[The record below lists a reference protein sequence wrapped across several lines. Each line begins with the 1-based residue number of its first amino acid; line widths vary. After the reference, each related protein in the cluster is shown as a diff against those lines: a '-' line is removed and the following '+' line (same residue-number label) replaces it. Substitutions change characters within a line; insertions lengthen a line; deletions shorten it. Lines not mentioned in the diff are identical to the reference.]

1 VSESRSSARRVRAA
15 ERRTQALDLRK
26 QGKTFAEIGRELGC
40 SEQRA
45 HAIVTGE
52 LQRLNTRRSEQA
64 AEVARLELERL
75 DALLAGV
82 WPAAKE
88 GEGPAI
94 DRVLAIMAR
103 RAKLQ
108 GLDAPDKRELSGS
121 GGGPLRFAVE
131 DAVAAAQ
138 ELEDWER
145 GNVQLAGSSEVPARN
160 DQVP

>member
-1 VSESRSSARRVRAA
+1 MADSRSSARRVRAA

-26 QGKTFAEIGRELGC
+26 QGKTFAEIGRELEC

-45 HAIVTGE
+45 HAIVTAE
-52 LQRLNTRRSEQA
+52 LQRLNARRSEQA

-75 DALLAGV
+75 DALLAAV
-82 WPAAKE
+82 WPTAKE

-108 GLDAPDKRELSGS
+108 GLDAPDKRELFGS
-121 GGGPLRFAVE
+121 GGGPLRFALE
-131 DAVAAAQ
+131 DAVAATQ
-138 ELEDWER
+138 ELEEWER
-145 GNVQLAGSSEVPARN
+145 DNVQPGGGGEVPAGD